1 MQRLF
6 VSTAIG
12 ALSLMV
18 TGTAH
23 ADCDAVTGIAEWQ
36 SVTCDSTSVFDG
48 PDAVETR
55 GISAEND
62 DIFVRVTPG
71 AVINTQQSGS
81 SAIDLSDS
89 TGGFVENEGEI
100 LAGSQ
105 GIQGGSVY
113 VFNSGDIA
121 AVEQAIQANESA
133 AGVYN
138 SQNST
143 IQSSTNNAIEAEG
156 YVTLENR
163 GAVLGFGGVIQAEGA
178 DIENYGLIESTQ
190 TVEDLSSG
198 PAIETQ
204 DAINLDHGRIYNEGT
219 ITSTTGSAIDI
230 GAGVYSTRVLN
241 EFGLISGTIGI
252 ATDAE
257 NTAQQEVENI
267 FGTIAGTSGTALS
280 LGRGADW
287 LFLVGGS
294 IIGDVDMGQD
304 DDLLTIYNL
313 SEYTLSGANEIYFF
327 GGEGYDTLWLQ
338 ELPHRPFSEFDIRAQ
353 GEDLYSL
360 NYGGESTLFFGGFES
375 IRLNEGEFSFH
386 DFAMSSVPVPGAGF
400 LLLGALGAVAGL
412 KRKKRRLRMLLC

>member
-89 TGGFVENEGEI
+89 TGGFVDNEGEI

-198 PAIETQ
+198 PAIEAQ

-219 ITSTTGSAIDI
+219 ILRPLDPQ
-230 GAGVYSTRVLN
+230 
-241 EFGLISGTIGI
+241 LISVLVCTQHGSSTNLGLYL
-252 ATDAE
+252 
-257 NTAQQEVENI
+257 AQLVSQLMRRTLLGKKLRI
-267 FGTIAGTSGTALS
+267 S
-280 LGRGADW
+280 LAPSPVLRAP
-287 LFLVGGS
+287 LFLWGG
-294 IIGDVDMGQD
+294 G
-304 DDLLTIYNL
+304 L
-313 SEYTLSGANEIYFF
+313 
-327 GGEGYDTLWLQ
+327 
-338 ELPHRPFSEFDIRAQ
+338 
-353 GEDLYSL
+353 
-360 NYGGESTLFFGGFES
+360 
-375 IRLNEGEFSFH
+375 
-386 DFAMSSVPVPGAGF
+386 MSCCSSADP
-400 LLLGALGAVAGL
+400 
-412 KRKKRRLRMLLC
+412 